1 METLNRLYLTDL
13 ITASRAHAH
22 TARRLAKA
30 HRRCLAGSLAATA
43 HPPIT
48 TCYCGKPVKT
58 YAGGV
63 VAISLSDD
71 AGGVVA
77 TPRRGGDAGG
87 VLRML
92 RCREDTGHRSA
103 SWEHGVV
110 TIPCCVLTMP

>member
-1 METLNRLYLTDL
+1 METLNRLNLTDL

-63 VAISLSDD
+63 VAISLLDD
-71 AGGVVA
+71 AGG
-77 TPRRGGDAGG
+77 RRGDAAAWWGRRG
-87 VLRML
+87 RP
-92 RCREDTGHRSA
+92 EDAAVS
-103 SWEHGVV
+103 
-110 TIPCCVLTMP
+110 